1 MDDIFFPDESE
12 DDSVESEPV
21 VQFERAAIEKNDGH
35 PSGIDA
41 SNYVKVTFGRFVALV
56 ANHSFVEV
64 VERNENEEVILST
77 NLLTDLAN
85 ARRFSPNTK
94 GPVMIIGGIVFG
106 ILLGYFLF

>member
-12 DDSVESEPV
+12 ETTVEPPV
-21 VQFERAAIEKNDGH
+21 EFERAAIEKNDGH
-35 PSGIDA
+35 PSGVDA

-64 VERNENEEVILST
+64 VERNEDEEVILST

-94 GPVMIIGGIVFG
+94 GPVMIVGGIVFG